1 MDEKEIFDEE
11 PHETPMHDDADFAV
25 LDDAMRS
32 SRVGLI
38 AADVKNSLN
47 DVLKDYRKE
56 PSNPVL
62 RKSLDLALTAAV
74 KLAVRGLLRR
84 FPAMQQHGDDI
95 EQDAWVRLLNQE
107 KKDGQFL
114 AKYDPNLEVRKQIY
128 GYVWFNV
135 YHASADIWKKLKA
148 TKSPPDTSLGERE
161 KGEASSHDGDNVA
174 GLTKAKRKTK
184 KPGDYHEVSLSNFL
198 DADETDAEE
207 DRWRTEPKG
216 MQVTEIPLN
225 ESETFLGEKDSFK
238 RIGKL
243 NHWLEQLADEM
254 PGKTRSWLNDTGKL
268 KQVHFK
274 QNHSLIW
281 RQWLAFSD
289 SRFVGLTEDEL
300 GEEIG
305 VSLAELKRYSSDA
318 FEFMK
323 QHPGYVD
330 LLVLMIPTRNQKIG
344 QSDMQAAEMK
354 AAIEARG
361 GRGNFRKLIHAWLV
375 FHVKFDQ
382 HMAKAVGLQVS
393 RRLG

>member
-25 LDDAMRS
+25 LDYPVRP

-47 DVLKDYRKE
+47 DVLKDYREE
-56 PSNPVL
+56 PSNPLL
-62 RKSLDLALTAAV
+62 RTALVWALKAVV

-84 FPAMQQHGDDI
+84 YPAMEQYGDDI
-95 EQDAWVRLLNQE
+95 EQDAWERLLKQE
-107 KKDGQFL
+107 KKNGQFL
-114 AKYDPNLEVRKQIY
+114 EKYDSNLEVRKQVY

-135 YHASADIWKKLKA
+135 RNASADIWKKLKDA
-148 TKSPPDTSLGERE
+148 RSPPDTSLGEHE
-161 KGEASSHDGDNVA
+161 KGGASSHDGDNVA
-174 GLTKAKRKTK
+174 GQTKAKRKTK
-184 KPGDYHEVSLSNFL
+184 KPGEYHEVSLSNYL
-198 DADETDAEE
+198 DADETDVE
-207 DRWRTEPKG
+207 DDRLRPEPKG
-216 MQVTEIPLN
+216 MQVNEMPLN
-225 ESETFLGEKDSFK
+225 ESETFLKGEVSFL
-238 RIGKL
+238 RVGKL
-243 NHWLEQLADEM
+243 KNWLEQLADEM
-254 PGKTRSWLNDTGKL
+254 PGETRSWLDDTGKL

-300 GEEIG
+300 RNELG

-330 LLVLMIPTRNQKIG
+330 LLELMIPTRKQKIG
-344 QSDMQAAEMK
+344 QSDMK

-375 FHVKFDQ
+375 FHVEFDQ
-382 HMAKAVGLQVS
+382 QMAKAEGLQVT
-393 RRLG
+393 RRVG